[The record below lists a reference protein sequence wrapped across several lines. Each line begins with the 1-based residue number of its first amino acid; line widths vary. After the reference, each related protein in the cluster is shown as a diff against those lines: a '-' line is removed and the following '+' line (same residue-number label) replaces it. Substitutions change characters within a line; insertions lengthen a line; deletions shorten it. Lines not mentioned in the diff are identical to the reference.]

1 MSAPLQSLMPVFL
14 PVVPVPQL
22 QLPLQP
28 PVHQLQALVVMPVS
42 LMIYVPMLGETRQE
56 LATPALLQLRIFAV
70 VVILG
75 QHKLVGGLITAA
87 VVFIGL
93 QLLPVAQLALL
104 AFA

>member
-1 MSAPLQSLMPVFL
+1 
-14 PVVPVPQL
+14 
-22 QLPLQP
+22 
-28 PVHQLQALVVMPVS
+28 VHQLQALVVMPVS

-56 LATPALLQLRIFAV
+56 LATPALLQLRIFAA

-75 QHKLVGGLITAA
+75 QHKLAGGLITAA